1 VTGSGGFRWESSGLV
16 IVASVSNHEIQTP
29 PCARLPCA
37 QPPPPPSHLA
47 SGRCFDRRCKLNP
60 IHRYQEL
67 LLSGLDPSLAL
78 QRVWEELRKTQFK
91 RSRADSW
98 IEAIHRNGSR
108 TRNYVTPLAFYLG
121 IPGFNYPWGSHC
133 SNYRRT
139 KRSLDQR
146 ESNRQA
152 IIAIFN
158 GGSL

>member
-1 VTGSGGFRWESSGLV
+1 M
-16 IVASVSNHEIQTP
+16 
-29 PCARLPCA
+29 
-37 QPPPPPSHLA
+37 
-47 SGRCFDRRCKLNP
+47 NP
-60 IHRYQEL
+60 IHRYQEH
-67 LLSGLDPSLAL
+67 LLSGFDPSLAL
-78 QRVWEELRKTQFK
+78 QRVWEELRKTRFK

-121 IPGFNYPWGSHC
+121 IPGYNYAWGSHC

-152 IIAIFN
+152 IIALFN
-158 GGSL
+158 GGVL

>member
-1 VTGSGGFRWESSGLV
+1 
-16 IVASVSNHEIQTP
+16 
-29 PCARLPCA
+29 
-37 QPPPPPSHLA
+37 
-47 SGRCFDRRCKLNP
+47 LNP

-78 QRVWEELRKTQFK
+78 QRVWEELRKTRFK

-121 IPGFNYPWGSHC
+121 IPGYNYPWGSHC

-152 IIAIFN
+152 IIALFN